1 MSHLAGWG
9 GNKLSHNLCIYDVCI
24 YIQTKCLVSLVLYR
38 NFTRCRVTGLL
49 LRMNTITFVLR
60 PVADANVCVAG
71 GYTTS
76 AAAAAAAATQR
87 RRVQG
92 QSVVLVGVGRRRYG
106 RGRPWVG
113 PRRRRYALKVEGVAV
128 WRGEQRL
135 R

>member
-1 MSHLAGWG
+1 
-9 GNKLSHNLCIYDVCI
+9 
-24 YIQTKCLVSLVLYR
+24 
-38 NFTRCRVTGLL
+38 
-49 LRMNTITFVLR
+49 MNTITFVLR

-71 GYTTS
+71 GYTTT
-76 AAAAAAAATQR
+76 AAAAAVAATQR

-113 PRRRRYALKVEGVAV
+113 PRWRRDTLKVEGVAV